1 MPYTDRS
8 DLRLQCL
15 GILRFPLA
23 LVVVFFHCFDTR
35 DIAIDGVLMTLA
47 DFPLYAWVISFKR
60 AFLSGYSISIYF
72 FISGFLFFLW
82 NDMTKE
88 AYIGKLRRRVNTLL
102 IPYIVWN
109 AVAMVFVL
117 VRVLP
122 IFGSLNPFAD
132 ARANITPSSV
142 LSCFFLYDG
151 SLISTEFAP
160 GAVLREVVVRDN
172 GPVNMPLWFIRNLM
186 IMVLCT
192 PVLYWILKR
201 ARHYFLLLLAVLY
214 FLLPFLSIDDTFG
227 FIHSFFFFSWGA
239 YFTIHHRDIALCFGH
254 YFKTSMVLFPLFG
267 LLIMLSQHYC
277 PEVTANIKILN
288 TFIAP
293 VFAYNIAYWLI
304 SRSICKVHPF
314 LVSAGMFLYV
324 AHAILVGPIA
334 HLFMAFIPPL
344 NSLALI
350 TIYSLTFL
358 VVSSSLLIIF
368 YLMRRFTPRLL
379 KFTTG
384 RI

>member
-23 LVVVFFHCFDTR
+23 LVVVFIHCFDTR
-35 DIAIDGVLMTLA
+35 DFAVDGVLMTMA
-47 DFPLYAWVISFKR
+47 DFPLYAWINSFKS
-60 AFLSGYSISIYF
+60 AFLSGNSVPIYF

-109 AVAMVFVL
+109 VVAIALML

-122 IFGSLNPFAD
+122 IFGSLSPFAD
-132 ARANITPSSV
+132 ARANITPSSI
-142 LSCFFLYDG
+142 LSCFYMYDG
-151 SLISTEFAP
+151 SLISTEYAP
-160 GAVLREVVVRDN
+160 GAVSQEVVRDN
-172 GPVNMPLWFIRNLM
+172 GPINMPLWFIRNLM
-186 IMVLCT
+186 IIVLCT
-192 PVLYWILKR
+192 PILYWILKR
-201 ARHYFLLLLAVLY
+201 TKHYFLLLLAVLC
-214 FLLPFLSIDDTFG
+214 FLQPFSSIDDTFG
-227 FIHSFFFFSWGA
+227 LIHSFFFFSWGA
-239 YFTIHHRDIALCFGH
+239 YFTIHHRDVALCFGH

-267 LLIMLSQHYC
+267 LLAMLSRYYC
-277 PEVTANIKILN
+277 PEIATSIGILK

-304 SRSICKVHPF
+304 SRSICKVHSF

-324 AHAILVGPIA
+324 AHAMFVGPIA

-358 VVSSSLLIIF
+358 VVSSSLLAAF